1 MDLFAQLVVNGIVA
15 GSLYALVAC
24 SFGLILG
31 TTGTFHFAHGVVYA
45 AGAYLAY
52 FAASA
57 LALPLA
63 AAALAGIAGAAL
75 LGLGIEL
82 VIYRPLRRL
91 AASPLVVLIA
101 SLGTLIVLENLIA
114 IVFSTDAKV
123 LEGFPRRTFI
133 VGGAGFTT
141 LHVTMVAVSA
151 VALLGLLAFLRW
163 TRAGQAIRAVANNPE
178 MAVIVGI
185 DTPRVFL
192 LVFALG
198 SALAAPAA
206 ILILLDRGATPDMGM
221 EAILI
226 AAVAVIVGGI
236 GSLPGAILGSFILA
250 LAQNLGVMAIPS
262 EWQAAIAFG
271 LLLVVVIVRP
281 RGLLGQ
287 KLRKAEI

>member
-1 MDLFAQLVVNGIVA
+1 MGLFAQLVVNGVVA

-31 TTGTFHFAHGVVYA
+31 ATGTFHFAHGVVYA
-45 AGAYLAY
+45 MGAYAAY
-52 FAASA
+52 FAATGLGLA
-57 LALPLA
+57 LAPA
-63 AAALAGIAGAAL
+63 VAAGILAAAL
-75 LGLGIEL
+75 LGLLIEL
-82 VIYRPLRRL
+82 VIYRPLRRI
-91 AASPLVVLIA
+91 AASPLVILIA
-101 SLGTLIVLENLIA
+101 SLGVLIVLENAIA
-114 IVFSTDAKV
+114 IIFSTDAKV

-133 VGGAGFTT
+133 AGGVGFTT
-141 LHVTMVAVSA
+141 LHITMVAVSLA
-151 VALLGLLAFLRW
+151 AFLGLLAFLRW
-163 TRAGQAIRAVANNPE
+163 TRSGQAIRAVANNPE
-178 MAVIVGI
+178 MATIVGI

-198 SALAAPAA
+198 SAVAAPAA
-206 ILILLDRGATPDMGM
+206 ILTMLDRGATPDMGM

-236 GSLPGAILGSFILA
+236 GSIPGAALGALIIG
-250 LAQNLGVMAIPS
+250 LAQNLGVMTIPS

-281 RGLLGQ
+281 RGLLGK

>member
-1 MDLFAQLVVNGIVA
+1 MF
-15 GSLYALVAC
+15 ALVAC

-45 AGAYLAY
+45 GGAYAAY
-52 FAASA
+52 FVASA
-57 LALPLA
+57 LALPLPVA
-63 AAALAGIAGAAL
+63 IAAGIAGAAL
-75 LGLGIEL
+75 LGVGIEV
-82 VIYRPLRRL
+82 VIYRPLRRI

-123 LEGFPRRTFI
+123 LEVPRRTFI
-133 VGGAGFTT
+133 VGGVGFTT
-141 LHVTMVAVSA
+141 LHVTMVVVTAI
-151 VALLGLLAFLRW
+151 ALAALFAFLRF
-163 TRAGQAIRAVANNPE
+163 TRAGHAIRAVANNAE

-192 LVFALG
+192 WVFALG
-198 SALAAPAA
+198 SALAAPPA
-206 ILILLDRGATPDMGM
+206 ILIMLDRGATPDMGM

-226 AAVAVIVGGI
+226 AAIAVIVGGI
-236 GSLPGAILGSFILA
+236 GSLGGAVLGAFIIG

-271 LLLVVVIVRP
+271 VLLVVVIVRP
-281 RGLLGQ
+281 RGLLGK

>member
-1 MDLFAQLVVNGIVA
+1 
-15 GSLYALVAC
+15 
-24 SFGLILG
+24 
-31 TTGTFHFAHGVVYA
+31 VYA
-45 AGAYLAY
+45 AGAYAAY

-57 LALPLA
+57 LALPLPVA
-63 AAALAGIAGAAL
+63 IAAGIAGAGL
-75 LGLGIEL
+75 LGVGIEV
-82 VIYRPLRRL
+82 VIYRPLRRI
-91 AASPLVVLIA
+91 AASPLVVLVA

-123 LEGFPRRTFI
+123 LEVPRRTFI
-133 VGGAGFTT
+133 VGGVGFTT
-141 LHVTMVAVSA
+141 LHVTMVAVTA
-151 VALLGLLAFLRW
+151 IALAALFAFLRF
-163 TRAGQAIRAVANNPE
+163 TRAGHAIRAVANNAE

-192 LVFALG
+192 WVFALG
-198 SALAAPAA
+198 SALAAPPA
-206 ILILLDRGATPDMGM
+206 ILIMLDRGATPDMGM

-226 AAVAVIVGGI
+226 AAIAVIVGGI
-236 GSLPGAILGSFILA
+236 GSLGGAVLGAFIIG

-281 RGLLGQ
+281 RGLLGK

>member
-52 FAASA
+52 FAATV
-57 LALPLA
+57 LRLPLA
-63 AAALAGIAGAAL
+63 GAVVVGIAGTAL

-82 VIYRPLRRL
+82 VIYRPLRRIG
-91 AASPLVVLIA
+91 ASALVVLIA

-114 IVFSTDAKV
+114 IGFSTDAKV
-123 LEGFPRRTFI
+123 LEGFPRQTLI
-133 VGGAGFTT
+133 VGGVGFTT
-141 LHVTMVAVSA
+141 LHVTMVGVSGA
-151 VALLGLLAFLRW
+151 SLAALLAFLRF
-163 TRAGQAIRAVANNPE
+163 TRVGHAIRAVANNPE
-178 MAVIVGI
+178 MAEIVGI
-185 DTPRVFL
+185 DTRRIFL

-206 ILILLDRGATPDMGM
+206 ILIMLDRGATPDMGM

-226 AAVAVIVGGI
+226 AAIAVIVGGI
-236 GSLPGAILGSFILA
+236 GSLPGAALGALVIA
-250 LAQNLGVMAIPS
+250 LAQNLGVMRIPT

-281 RGLLGQ
+281 RGILGR
-287 KLRKAEI
+287 KLYKAEI

>member
-1 MDLFAQLVVNGIVA
+1 LDLFAQLVVNGIVA

-31 TTGTFHFAHGVVYA
+31 TTGTFHFA
-45 AGAYLAY
+45 
-52 FAASA
+52 ASA
-57 LALPLA
+57 LALPLVA
-63 AAALAGIAGAAL
+63 ATGAGIAGAAL

-101 SLGTLIVLENLIA
+101 SLGTLIALENLIA

-133 VGGAGFTT
+133 AGGVGFTI

-163 TRAGQAIRAVANNPE
+163 TRAGQCIRAVANNPE

-226 AAVAVIVGGI
+226 AAIAVIVGGI